1 MLEEYVIEAAGE
13 RARTGAEA
21 VRSGTHDSNGG
32 GGGGSGDGGDGGG
45 GGGGDGVGDSRGS
58 GGNGAGRG
66 CVALDELPVSL
77 DDL

>member
-21 VRSGTHDSNGG
+21 VRSGTHGSNGG
-32 GGGGSGDGGDGGG
+32 G
-45 GGGGDGVGDSRGS
+45 GVGDSRGS
-58 GGNGAGRG
+58 DVDGAGRG